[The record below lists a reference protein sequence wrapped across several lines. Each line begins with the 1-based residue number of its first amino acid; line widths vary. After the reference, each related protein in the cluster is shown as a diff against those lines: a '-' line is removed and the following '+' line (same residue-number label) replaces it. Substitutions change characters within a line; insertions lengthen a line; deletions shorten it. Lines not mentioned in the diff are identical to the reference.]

1 MRRLSIG
8 FPEWFFIIGLLLIA
22 AALRFAGTN
31 FGQPDPAY
39 MPSDV
44 ANRTLPTES
53 PVHPDEFLFVAV
65 PFRMSVTKYPNPKFF
80 EEPSFLIYTNMVFD
94 LLTGSARGI
103 TQELRAGV
111 GDRQYAPFSAYVMG
125 RLMTALGGIVVVAGS
140 YALARRLA
148 GRLAAAAA
156 GLLVTLSFTMVQQ
169 SHYSTPSMI
178 SAAFSGVCLWASVA
192 MLQQRRP
199 NPWLLALAG
208 VAAGFAATARY
219 NVAGV
224 SMVFFF
230 ASLILLYRHR
240 SRRTLRMVLVGWFLF
255 PAAFVFGTPGIV
267 FDLPKWIDD
276 FQYITSQFL
285 TTGAGFNANYLT
297 NPWLAILFEYR
308 YLILFSLGVPATAA
322 ALLGLWVALRHR
334 PRRLF
339 ERNSLFI
346 ITVILLIYVAAYTL
360 VVLRNI
366 RPIYNDHM
374 LVPIIPIFA
383 LYAGMGVVWLS
394 QRLRRLRV
402 PSVVA
407 LPGLMLALVVVTL
420 VPAVQVDRLF
430 TQIDTR
436 YVMQHWVWDHLPQGA
451 NIHLTGSYNVPL
463 DPAQFTTTQGYMN
476 NFVSVEAL
484 RQSGAQYALVSDAWL
499 HDVQR
504 SREWMSPEFIAKV
517 TDYYA
522 SYDREATEIA
532 RIDRPQWTGSDWFM
546 HTASYWHDPALT
558 LYCLTPEACA
568 AVR

>member
-1 MRRLSIG
+1 MI
-8 FPEWFFIIGLLLIA
+8 
-22 AALRFAGTN
+22 
-31 FGQPDPAY
+31 
-39 MPSDV
+39 
-44 ANRTLPTES
+44 
-53 PVHPDEFLFVAV
+53 
-65 PFRMSVTKYPNPKFF
+65 
-80 EEPSFLIYTNMVFD
+80 FD
-94 LLTGSARGI
+94 LLTGSTRGI

-111 GDRQYAPFSAYVMG
+111 GDRQYAPFSPYVMG
-125 RLMTALGGIVVVAGS
+125 RLMTALGGLVVVAS
-140 YALARRLA
+140 TYAFTRRLA

-156 GLLVTLSFTMVQQ
+156 GLLVALSFTMVQQ

-178 SAAFSGVCLWASVA
+178 SAAFSGVCIWASF
-192 MLQQRRP
+192 
-199 NPWLLALAG
+199 ALAG
-208 VAAGFAATARY
+208 AAAGFAATARY

-240 SRRTLRMVLVGWFLF
+240 SRHTLRTILVGWFLF

-267 FDLPKWIDD
+267 FDLPKWLDD
-276 FQYITSQFL
+276 FHYITSQFL
-285 TTGAGFNANYLT
+285 TTGNGMNANYLT

-308 YLILFSLGVPATAA
+308 YLILFSLGVPATVAT
-322 ALLGLWVALRHR
+322 LLGLWVALRHR

-339 ERNSLFI
+339 ERNSLFV
-346 ITVILLIYVAAYTL
+346 TAVILLIYVVAYTL

-366 RPIYNDHM
+366 RPLYNDHM

-383 LYAGMGVVWLS
+383 LYAGLGVAWLY
-394 QRLRRLRV
+394 QRLQRMNV

-407 LPGLMLALVVVTL
+407 MPGLMLALVVVTL
-420 VPAVQVDRLF
+420 VPAIQVDRIF

-436 YVMQHWVWDHLPQGA
+436 YVMQAWVWDHLPKGS

-476 NFVSVEAL
+476 NFVSVADL
-484 RQSGAQYALVSDAWL
+484 KQSGAQYAIVSDAWQ
-499 HDVQR
+499 HDVDR
-504 SREWMSPEFIAKV
+504 SRDWMSPDFIAKV
-517 TDYYA
+517 DDYYA

-532 RIDRPQWTGSDWFM
+532 RIDRPQWTGYDWFM
-546 HTASYWHDPALT
+546 HTASYWHDPTLI